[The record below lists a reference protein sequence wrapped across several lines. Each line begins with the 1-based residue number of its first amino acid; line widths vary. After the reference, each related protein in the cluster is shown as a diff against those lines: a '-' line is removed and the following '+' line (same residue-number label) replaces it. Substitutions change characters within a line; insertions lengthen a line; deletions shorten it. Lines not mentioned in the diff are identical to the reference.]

1 MAHIEKFSITVDTER
16 FWIDGHL
23 ASLSPNDLSLNFT
36 TLLERLFK
44 ANVTTIKLWRVSTEI
59 DTKYAPVGHCLKFC
73 IALDNNG

>member
-1 MAHIEKFSITVDTER
+1 MYSYLSKRRNKEKKRLGMAHIEKFSITVDTER

-44 ANVTTIKLWRVSTEI
+44 ANVTTIKL
-59 DTKYAPVGHCLKFC
+59 
-73 IALDNNG
+73 

>member
-44 ANVTTIKLWRVSTEI
+44 ANVTTIKL
-59 DTKYAPVGHCLKFC
+59 
-73 IALDNNG
+73 